1 MFREYNMPYG
11 SKIASSQSRI
21 NSIDNLGNGGNKKAG
36 FPYIVGRGYMTSVF
50 FKSTGVGCCNR
61 ESYMFSRHKNVN
73 PLAGLRFTSSMGVD
87 HR

>member
-1 MFREYNMPYG
+1 MVYG
-11 SKIASSQSRI
+11 SRVASIKSRI

-36 FPYIVGRGYMTSVF
+36 FPYIIGRGYQTSIVF
-50 FKSTGVGCCNR
+50 RSTGAGCGDR
-61 ESYMFSRHKNVN
+61 ECYMKARYEGVS